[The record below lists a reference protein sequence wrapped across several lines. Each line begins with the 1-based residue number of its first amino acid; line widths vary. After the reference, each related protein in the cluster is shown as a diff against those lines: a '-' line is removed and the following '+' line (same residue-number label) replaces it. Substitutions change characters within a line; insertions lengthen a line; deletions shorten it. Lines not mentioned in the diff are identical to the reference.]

1 MRRDNSSP
9 HGDMKGKIV
18 ISFISFIIG
27 LQARNVLDLFSTT
40 SSYEISSQSRGNYN
54 NDAWAPRVSRLDWRR
69 HTTTKSVVSRVEITT
84 MTHLLLKS
92 LSSIGEMPTR
102 HRNRQHRDT
111 QKETNWTPPTMHLQI
126 LRQTHQPWRQCQ
138 NDRRKFQDSTG
149 GIIQKHLNL
158 YYGRYLHGGISTCR
172 LRDAPTMAPKP
183 KRQKEIPRFNRDN
196 YTQTSEP
203 LLWSLP
209 TRGLSNLP
217 SADEFMKSYIAEKTR
232 LGKDIPWEMP
242 LGDEQAVKLP
252 LPIIG
257 LNFPKSATL
266 TLKEF
271 FSCGGLTAIHTSAQ
285 QGRIAICMRENLLAG
300 NAPLNGCNHTQ
311 DEKTGEVKPN
321 DFFSDIGTQAPCYYS
336 SLHDGGLEAI
346 AEHYPHAT
354 IMLVTRNAKSWHRSM
369 SGWGSILAHWR
380 IKCGFDGNLNHTKS
394 DYWHKKWILSTG
406 RKKENYWIDFYNAHT
421 QKIRDFAMKNP
432 SLTYVEVELE
442 DENMAKK
449 LEYYTGVPSTCVMDC
464 HPGPKWIREHPNV
477 TGKCLSI

>member
-1 MRRDNSSP
+1 MSAVTTMRRYNSSP
-9 HGDMKGKIV
+9 HGDMKGKII

-40 SSYEISSQSRGNYN
+40 YNYEISSQSSGNYN
-54 NDAWAPRVSRLDWRR
+54 NDAFAPQVSQLDWRNANAAR
-69 HTTTKSVVSRVEITT
+69 KSTTSRYAERNELDAAN
-84 MTHLLLKS
+84 HA
-92 LSSIGEMPTR
+92 SS
-102 HRNRQHRDT
+102 DT
-111 QKETNWTPPTMHLQI
+111 AT
-126 LRQTHQPWRQCQ
+126 
-138 NDRRKFQDSTG
+138 
-149 GIIQKHLNL
+149 
-158 YYGRYLHGGISTCR
+158 
-172 LRDAPTMAPKP
+172 DAPTMAPMP
-183 KRQKEIPRFNRDN
+183 KRQKEIPRFNRGN
-196 YTQTSEP
+196 YTETSEP

-209 TRGLSNLP
+209 TRGHSNLP
-217 SADEFMKSYIAEKTR
+217 SADEFMKSYIAEKRR

-394 DYWHKKWILSTG
+394 DYWHQRWINSP
-406 RKKENYWIDFYNAHT
+406 RKKEDYWIDFYNAHT

-477 TGKCLSI
+477 TGRCLSIGGISQSTKVQDNSRGGDWTDDDDDTGDQR